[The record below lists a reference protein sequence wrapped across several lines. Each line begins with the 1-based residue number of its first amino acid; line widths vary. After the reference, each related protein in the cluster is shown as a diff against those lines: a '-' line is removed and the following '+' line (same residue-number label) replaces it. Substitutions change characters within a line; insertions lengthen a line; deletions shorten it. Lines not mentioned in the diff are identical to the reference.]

1 MAVLFGHAIHAL
13 REEYSESTITIKEA
27 GELQEQIE
35 YLTSE
40 LAQVRQQLHRKT
52 TESERSV
59 TERFHRMQASS
70 EHQRANL
77 QGQSTESE
85 QRVTD
90 IIRSSC
96 EYLYTQLTEQ
106 VQARL

>member
-40 LAQVRQQLHRKT
+40 LAQVRQQLHRKPPK
-52 TESERSV
+52 
-59 TERFHRMQASS
+59 
-70 EHQRANL
+70 ANGL
-77 QGQSTESE
+77 
-85 QRVTD
+85 
-90 IIRSSC
+90 
-96 EYLYTQLTEQ
+96 
-106 VQARL
+106 